1 MIVKTYRTF
10 PAGRTATRKQRGV
23 VLFIAL
29 IVLVAMTLAGVA
41 MVRSMDATLGI
52 AGNMAFK
59 QASIQSSDLG
69 IKSAYDWLA
78 ANSAGTILQNSD
90 TTKGYLSSRPA
101 VEPNW
106 FDLASWGNAVVL
118 NGGAPDAAGNVVRY
132 MIHRMCTQPDTAYN
146 GNNAGVANTCALF
159 FPTTAANTGG
169 SMAIGSTQFEGI
181 PQLFY
186 RVTTRV
192 DGPRNTISITQV
204 SVLIQV

>member
-1 MIVKTYRTF
+1 MKTCRTF
-10 PAGRTATRKQRGV
+10 PPGRTAIRKQRGV

-41 MVRSMDATLGI
+41 MVRSMDTTLGI

-69 IKSAYDWLA
+69 VKSGYDWLS
-78 ANSAGTILQNSD
+78 ANSVGTTLQNSD
-90 TTKGYLSSRPA
+90 TTQGYLSSRPA

-118 NGGAPDAAGNVVRY
+118 SGGAPDAAGNVVRY
-132 MIHRMCTQPDTAYN
+132 VIHRMCTEPDTAYN
-146 GNNAGVANTCALF
+146 GSNAGVANQCALF
-159 FPTTAANTGG
+159 FPVTGASTGG
-169 SMAIGSTQFEGI
+169 SMAVGSTQFEGI

-192 DGPRNTISITQV
+192 DGPRNTISVTQV

>member
-1 MIVKTYRTF
+1 MKTRRTF
-10 PAGRTATRKQRGV
+10 APGRTAIRKQRGV

-69 IKSAYDWLA
+69 TKSAYDWLS
-78 ANSAGTILQNSD
+78 ANSAGTILKDSNTAS
-90 TTKGYLSSRPA
+90 GYLSSRPA

-106 FDLASWGNAVVL
+106 YDEASWGSAVTL

-132 MIHRMCTQPDTAYN
+132 VIHRMCTEPDTAYN
-146 GNNAGVANTCALF
+146 GSNAGVANQCALF
-159 FPTTAANTGG
+159 YPVTGASTGG
-169 SMAIGSTQFEGI
+169 SMAVGSTQFEGI

-186 RVTTRV
+186 RVTIRV